1 MKVTIF
7 LNLGPNMTYHPKL
20 NRPFLPNH
28 IKKTL
33 LAPVRLNLRALV
45 ALKNLVI
52 FSHET
57 TSLPFIFSRGW
68 LLIISAQNN
77 LCAGPK
83 KGFVVSPP
91 LHIHSSSLLFCRY
104 TFYLRKC
111 NTLWPFFSPFKKSSI
126 KSCF

>member
-1 MKVTIF
+1 MKATVF
-7 LNLGPNMTYHPKL
+7 LNLGSNMKYHPEL

-77 LCAGPK
+77 LCWPQ
-83 KGFVVSPP
+83 KGVWCLPSCSSHSLEFTSVLS
-91 LHIHSSSLLFCRY
+91 LHFLPQKMQYSMALFLS
-104 TFYLRKC
+104 F
-111 NTLWPFFSPFKKSSI
+111 
-126 KSCF
+126 

>member
-1 MKVTIF
+1 MKATVF
-7 LNLGPNMTYHPKL
+7 QNLGSNMKYHPEL

-28 IKKTL
+28 IKNPL
-33 LAPVRLNLRALV
+33 SCLRLNLRALV

-83 KGFVVSPP
+83 KGFGVSPP
-91 LHIHSSSLLFCRY
+91 AIHIHLSSLLSLHFLPQKMQY
-104 TFYLRKC
+104 TMALFLS
-111 NTLWPFFSPFKKSSI
+111 F
-126 KSCF
+126 

>member
-1 MKVTIF
+1 MKATVF
-7 LNLGPNMTYHPKL
+7 LNLGSNMKYHPEL
-20 NRPFLPNH
+20 NRPFLLNH

-77 LCAGPK
+77 LCWPQ
-83 KGFVVSPP
+83 KGVWCLPSCSSHSLEFTSVLS
-91 LHIHSSSLLFCRY
+91 LHFLPQKMQYSMALFLS
-104 TFYLRKC
+104 F
-111 NTLWPFFSPFKKSSI
+111 
-126 KSCF
+126 